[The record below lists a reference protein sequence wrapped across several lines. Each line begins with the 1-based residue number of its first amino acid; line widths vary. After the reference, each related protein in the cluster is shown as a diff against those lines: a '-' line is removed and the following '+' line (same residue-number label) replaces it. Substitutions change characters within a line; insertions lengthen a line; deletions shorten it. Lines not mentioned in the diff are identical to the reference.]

1 VRSGARQRRAERR
14 IAMRRARRASVGC
27 HHPAPWC
34 ALAADGVLH
43 EHHWQAG
50 TEYVIQR
57 TAG

>member
-1 VRSGARQRRAERR
+1 
-14 IAMRRARRASVGC
+14 MRRARRASVGC